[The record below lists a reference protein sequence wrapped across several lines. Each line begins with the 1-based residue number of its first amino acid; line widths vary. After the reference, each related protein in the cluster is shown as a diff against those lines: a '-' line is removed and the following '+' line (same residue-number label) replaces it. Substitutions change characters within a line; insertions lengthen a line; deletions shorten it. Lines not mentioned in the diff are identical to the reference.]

1 MYLVGYQILP
11 ARLLFESIDA
21 VLSQVTNPASLRGG
35 HVWSI
40 VFRTRSEHAL
50 CLSN

>member
-21 VLSQVTNPASLRGG
+21 VLS
-35 HVWSI
+35 HVI
-40 VFRTRSEHAL
+40 P
-50 CLSN
+50 CY